1 MGLPRSKYVEE
12 GKEGVYHCFSRCVRR
27 AFLYGYDALTGRDF
41 SHRKAWLVNRL
52 RKLGGIFAIDVC
64 AYTVMENHY
73 HVVVRTCPDRV
84 AGWTDEEVARRWLTL
99 FPRCWYSRGGG
110 GRGVEEGIRVLV
122 RHPERIAIL
131 RKRLSSLSWFMGRV
145 NEYMARTANKEDEVK
160 GRFWESRFK
169 CQALLDEAAMVA
181 CMVYVDLN
189 PIRAGRAGTPEGSEY
204 TSIRERILAWQEEQK
219 AAGGDLGRDEGGRE
233 SVEGAG
239 IDTFWLCPIA
249 SGTDRRGIL
258 SMTAM
263 EYIDLVDQSGRI
275 MRTGKRG
282 AIEADLAPILVRIGV
297 NPGRWVETVS
307 GFGDN
312 FSLVAGMV
320 LNLRNYAEHFGRRWF
335 RGIGASRAAFAS
347 PPAQPA

>member
-110 GRGVEEGIRVLV
+110 RRGVEEGIRVLV